1 MAAPNIVTV
10 TQIIGRT
17 EANIVPTVDTGMFL
31 ENASGSNQVYKI
43 NTVMVTNINTAPI
56 SCTLAYY
63 AGSTQYFLAANIVVP
78 VGSTVV
84 LLARDTQLYLE
95 ENESLRSIA
104 TNGGLYI
111 TGSYEVIS

>member
-17 EANIVPTVDTGMFL
+17 EANTVPTVATGMFL
-31 ENASGSNQVYKI
+31 ENPSSSNQVYKI

-95 ENESLRSIA
+95 ENQSLRSIA
-104 TNGGLYI
+104 TNGGLFI